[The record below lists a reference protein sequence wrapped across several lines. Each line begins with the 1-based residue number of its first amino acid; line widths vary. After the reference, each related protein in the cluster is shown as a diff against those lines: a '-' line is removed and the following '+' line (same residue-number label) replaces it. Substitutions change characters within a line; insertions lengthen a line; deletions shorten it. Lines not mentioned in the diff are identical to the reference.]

1 MKDWIVKF
9 KTYHESFKGYDL
21 CDGWSEYKVSARD
34 SASAENK
41 ARKLWKKQFLTRY
54 WIQNTSIM
62 IAEPVTAET
71 VYEL

>member
-21 CDGWSEYKVSARD
+21 CDGWSEYKVFAKD
-34 SASAENK
+34 STSAENK
-41 ARKLWKKQFLTRY
+41 ARKLWKKQFPARC